1 MSFVN
6 EKSTNSSWARVEVFV
21 AAPGGSI
28 DIPVVE
34 IQRNVPHSMSEI
46 PYDKDAQISSEVGN
60 GRNIKELA
68 SVELNARQ

>member
-34 IQRNVPHSMSEI
+34 IQRDIPDSVSEI
-46 PYDKDAQISSEVGN
+46 PYDKDAQTTSGVGN

-68 SVELNARQ
+68 CVELDAR